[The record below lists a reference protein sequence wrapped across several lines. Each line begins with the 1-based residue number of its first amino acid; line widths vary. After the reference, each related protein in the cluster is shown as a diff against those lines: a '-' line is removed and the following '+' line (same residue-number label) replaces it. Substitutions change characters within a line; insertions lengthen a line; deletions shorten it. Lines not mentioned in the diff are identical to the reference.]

1 MLTSKLFDPQI
12 DRVTFWKTAR
22 FTKVVITLPSP
33 CIAKMSAIRLCDT
46 NPMIRSAARITSSTH
61 HNHGSVTMAP
71 IAPERHVMTALKIAT
86 TINISK
92 SGCGRVAI
100 SMSPARN
107 ITTSTTAVTV
117 PHPAISEAPVTS
129 YTVSKCSTTKAVLI
143 CVQ

>member
-12 DRVTFWKTAR
+12 DRVTCWKIAII
-22 FTKVVITLPSP
+22 TKVVITLPR
-33 CIAKMSAIRLCDT
+33 IAKLSAIRLCDT

-61 HNHGSVTMAP
+61 HNHGSVTTP
-71 IAPERHVMTALKIAT
+71 PLAPEIHVMIISKIAA
-86 TINISK
+86 TIDISK
-92 SGCGRVAI
+92 SGCGRVTI

-117 PHPAISEAPVTS
+117 PHPAISEVPVTS
-129 YTVSKCSTTKAVLI
+129 YTVSKCSTTKAILI

>member
-12 DRVTFWKTAR
+12 DRVTCWKIAII
-22 FTKVVITLPSP
+22 TKVVITLPR
-33 CIAKMSAIRLCDT
+33 IAKLSAIRLCDT

-61 HNHGSVTMAP
+61 HNHGSVTTPP
-71 IAPERHVMTALKIAT
+71 IAPERHVMIILKIAA
-86 TINISK
+86 TINMSK
-92 SGCGRVAI
+92 SGCGSVTI

-117 PHPAISEAPVTS
+117 PHPTISEVTVTS
-129 YTVSKCSTTKAVLI
+129 YKASKCSTTKAILI